1 MKKLS
6 LLLFILIIGYSFSED
21 TTCPNVESKKE
32 QKCRSINTS
41 CRYST
46 NQCFKTGDCTKG
58 TIADCSTI
66 IPEDFNTYKCGWDE
80 SCKKI
85 RKTCGDYQISKGDT
99 CSQLY
104 PGDGNGKRCEIRG
117 TTCEVHY
124 DVCDGL
130 AEDKC
135 ETNIPKDYK
144 TKCVWDGTTCQT
156 KTRECNDNF
165 VGIQNNLQTICP
177 LLVPTE
183 AGKAAGKKC
192 VYTGTT
198 CIEYFEKCSDY
209 TGTDRNTCKAILPLN
224 SDKSGYDILKKCD
237 LNNENKCTEMPK
249 ECSDFVKGT
258 DDPDICNAYQPTDS
272 TKMRCVYDYKAE
284 ADDNPCKEEY
294 KSCGT
299 YNSETGKNKEDCE
312 KIILIETSKKCAYE
326 NEQCVVRDR
335 TCDDW
340 EEGLPEKNCTDIKL
354 TGNKHCRYIARESTE
369 EAKCIEDFNSCNDY
383 KGTDKETCI
392 KISSE
397 SCYLDKDSICTKVA
411 ATAITCSA
419 AGTDEDK
426 CLNEAKPSDPNK
438 KCLYYGG
445 SCYEDYE
452 KCEDYKEGNPSD
464 CTSIVLHNGKKC
476 VFDSNTNKCKS
487 IKKVCSEARDQR
499 ECGIIFKSGV
509 SNPARYRCEYYLT
522 ACVERNMY
530 CSDYKRNS
538 ATECALIKPYDMEGN
553 NIEVFSKCEIRKANV
568 GCERVLKKC
577 NEANGSPSLCQSI
590 SEKLEHNTDG
600 KKYCFYLNGLCKE
613 QFTSCSLFEVI
624 DWAEGDTFGEL
635 CSTNIPKNYLNYHCV
650 ADTDEESGDQI
661 CKSVENECSTF
672 NTIFNTIDYGDFCL
686 ESNSLCSYSPLLGTC
701 SKIEGECN
709 EITFAVTDYA
719 RREEACKS
727 ISVSDP
733 NKMCSLKNDF
743 SGCEEVEKTPT
754 PLDPDAIDNPEEEET
769 EKEKEK
775 EEEKE
780 KEKEKEPEK
789 TETDKPKTEPSE
801 QNSQTQSQGNSWG
814 GKLYGINFAL
824 VILCLLI

>member
-21 TTCPNVESKKE
+21 TTCPNVESKKA

-58 TIADCSTI
+58 TIADCSSI

-80 SCKKI
+80 SCKRI

-144 TKCVWDGTTCQT
+144 TKCVWEGTTCQK

-177 LLVPTE
+177 LLIPTT
-183 AGKAAGKKC
+183 AGKAEGKKC
-192 VYTGTT
+192 VYIGTT
-198 CIEYFEKCSDY
+198 CNEDFEKCSDY
-209 TGTDRNTCKAILPLN
+209 KGADRDTCKLIHPLN

-284 ADDNPCKEEY
+284 ANDNPCKEEY

-299 YNSETGKNKEDCE
+299 YNSERGKNKEDCE
-312 KIILIETSKKCAYE
+312 NIILIETSKKCAYE

-411 ATAITCSA
+411 ATAITCLA

-445 SCYEDYE
+445 RCYEDYE

-476 VFDSNTNKCKS
+476 VFDSNTSKCKS

-509 SNPARYRCEYYLT
+509 SNPARYRCEYYST

-530 CSDYKRNS
+530 CSDYKGT
-538 ATECALIKPYDMEGN
+538 AEGCALIKPYDMEGN
-553 NIEVFSKCEIRKANV
+553 NIEVFSKCEIKKADV
-568 GCERVLKKC
+568 GCERVLKDC
-577 NEANGSPSLCQSI
+577 SEANGSPSLCQSI

-600 KKYCFYLNGLCKE
+600 KKYCSYLNGLCKE
-613 QFTSCSLFEVI
+613 QYISCELYKVADGETFEDEVCTAI
-624 DWAEGDTFGEL
+624 
-635 CSTNIPKNYLNYHCV
+635 IPKNYLNYHCV
-650 ADTDEESGDQI
+650 ADTDENTLGKL
-661 CKSVENECSTF
+661 CKQEENECSEF
-672 NTIFNTIDYGDFCL
+672 NTIFDINDYRDLCY
-686 ESNSLCSYSPLLGTC
+686 ESNSLCSYSTLLGTC

-709 EITFAVTDYA
+709 EITFTVTDYA

-733 NKMCSLKNDF
+733 NKMCSLKNDGL
-743 SGCEEVEKTPT
+743 GCEEVEKTPT
-754 PLDPDAIDNPEEEET
+754 PLDPDAIDNSEEEEEK